1 MYLSWIIFKL
11 RLSKAYSVKVLVY
24 RSMSWQML
32 NIQHHIFLKPS
43 PRFLV
48 TQVSIPCVH
57 DMDGCVAGAG
67 VVYVQCSTI
76 LARFVCVLLVWSI
89 KVHVWHF
96 HQRSPAKEGSVV
108 QWPQCSWRL
117 PGSDTFEWFPV
128 FTVRECKCVSMY
140 RVSCEVFSGTF
151 LGLSCYFHCCPWFL
165 VHSLKQF
172 TALSTSW
179 LWCYVNLVLSS
190 SL

>member
-1 MYLSWIIFKL
+1 
-11 RLSKAYSVKVLVY
+11 
-24 RSMSWQML
+24 MSSRCVTPPT
-32 NIQHHIFLKPS
+32 FLKPN
-43 PRFLV
+43 PLLLV
-48 TQVSIPCVH
+48 TQVFVPCVH

-67 VVYVQCSTI
+67 VVCMCSA
-76 LARFVCVLLVWSI
+76 LPFLLGFTCLVSYWCGAS
-89 KVHVWHF
+89 
-96 HQRSPAKEGSVV
+96 RSMCGTLISALLPEKTLLCRGHSAVGGW
-108 QWPQCSWRL
+108 Q

-128 FTVRECKCVSMY
+128 FTVRECKCVTIQGFMWN
-140 RVSCEVFSGTF
+140 VFQH
-151 LGLSCYFHCCPWFL
+151 LSWFKLFSSLPWFL